1 LRQLG
6 THFSLQFVP
15 CDTSFNAFHQHLLTP
30 TREGSTG
37 GPSRKKE
44 AQLVKDQYRKKKNEK
59 ERGEEP
65 QTYYRDWL
73 LRLLTGVIIEVVR
86 WLLT

>member
-1 LRQLG
+1 
-6 THFSLQFVP
+6 VAP
-15 CDTSFNAFHQHLLTP
+15 P
-30 TREGSTG
+30 E
-37 GPSRKKE
+37 KKE